1 MIGFL
6 RGGGG
11 GGAGGGD
18 KIDPGMNVLTERLS
32 VAATDETNI
41 SERNGRCG
49 VVDCLAINKRGR
61 PQVIQLERGIYG
73 NLGIEK
79 SFQLNVENK

>member
-18 KIDPGMNVLTERLS
+18 KIDPEMNVLTERLS

-49 VVDCLAINKRGR
+49 VVELLTINEEDHSKN
-61 PQVIQLERGIYG
+61 P
-73 NLGIEK
+73 
-79 SFQLNVENK
+79 